1 MGHFGQEKT
10 IVIVTRDFYSKGLAE
25 WITDYLRSCDE
36 CQHSKSPRHAK
47 YRLLQPLEVPYAAW
61 SAISTDVITQ
71 LQQSQGKTQII
82 VVVDWFT
89 EMVHF
94 IGLQENATAKDV
106 VDTCFREVW
115 KLRRLQTEIILD
127 MDRQFCGE
135 FWESVRTMLGVKWR
149 ISTAYQPQTDGQ
161 TERTNQVL
169 EGYLQT
175 CVNYDQ
181 NDWYQL
187 LPLAEHAYNNSATNA
202 HKMTH
207 PILPQL
213 WFSPTDGVDERQRS
227 SWSQGD
233 NVCSPDAWHTS
244 TGETNFA
251 KHAGIDEEILSQ
263 ESDRTTC
270 HGGRRLG
277 DVECG
282 ECTYQTTVE
291 EGESKTVCPV
301 QSLREERKLG
311 IQVGNIATMEDW
323 SSVSCFAVGTLLS
336 LEQTKLRTTG
346 TRSRKDGGGF
356 GVGSRM
362 NEKRDHFF

>member
-1 MGHFGQEKT
+1 VGHFGQEKT

-135 FWESVRTMLGVKWR
+135 FWESVRTMLGVK
-149 ISTAYQPQTDGQ
+149 
-161 TERTNQVL
+161 
-169 EGYLQT
+169 
-175 CVNYDQ
+175 
-181 NDWYQL
+181 
-187 LPLAEHAYNNSATNA
+187 
-202 HKMTH
+202 
-207 PILPQL
+207 
-213 WFSPTDGVDERQRS
+213 
-227 SWSQGD
+227 
-233 NVCSPDAWHTS
+233 
-244 TGETNFA
+244 
-251 KHAGIDEEILSQ
+251 
-263 ESDRTTC
+263 
-270 HGGRRLG
+270 
-277 DVECG
+277 
-282 ECTYQTTVE
+282 
-291 EGESKTVCPV
+291 
-301 QSLREERKLG
+301 
-311 IQVGNIATMEDW
+311 
-323 SSVSCFAVGTLLS
+323 
-336 LEQTKLRTTG
+336 
-346 TRSRKDGGGF
+346 
-356 GVGSRM
+356 
-362 NEKRDHFF
+362 